1 MHNNDMTIE
10 ILTKFKKVVQRERER
25 GVNRSKIMSS
35 FHKQIS
41 NSIEIQ
47 NNFVYK
53 NFGIV
58 HRGLA
63 NGCPLKN
70 KKSMYL
76 NLFYSYIFGLE
87 WTNYFF
93 LIFFVG

>member
-10 ILTKFKKVVQRERER
+10 ILTKFKKVVQRER

-35 FHKQIS
+35 FRKQIS

-53 NFGIV
+53 NFGIM

-70 KKSMYL
+70 KKKSMYVL
-76 NLFYSYIFGLE
+76 KSILQL
-87 WTNYFF
+87 YFWS
-93 LIFFVG
+93 GMD